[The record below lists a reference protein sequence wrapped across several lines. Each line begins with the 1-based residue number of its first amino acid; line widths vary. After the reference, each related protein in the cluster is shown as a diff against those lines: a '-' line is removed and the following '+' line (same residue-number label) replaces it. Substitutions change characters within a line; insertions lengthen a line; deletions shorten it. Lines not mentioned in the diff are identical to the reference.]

1 MKSLSGIR
9 IAFYTLGC
17 KVNIYETELMEQAA
31 AGEGAVLVPFSEPAD
46 FYIVNTCSVTNIAD
60 QKSRKMLHRAKKLNP
75 EALVIATGCYS
86 ELHLKEDAAA
96 LGADFLMP
104 NADKTQ
110 ITEVLT
116 ELLQKE
122 DRLQAAGKTKEEAP
136 EETLP
141 ATLMHLTA
149 HTRADIKVEDGCDSF
164 CSYCIIPYARGRV
177 RSRALPEI
185 LAEVRQLTEA
195 GVREFVLA
203 GIHVSSYGKDL
214 ATGETLT
221 DLIEQVHAELHESR
235 LRLSSLEPRIVT
247 EDFAR
252 RTSALPKLCPHFHL
266 SLQSGSARTLKRMNR
281 HYTPEEYAESAAL
294 LRACFDDPAL
304 TTDVIA
310 GFPGETDEDF
320 EESLAFIRRIGFYEL
335 HVFPYSRRAGTPAA
349 KMEDQVPDA
358 VKKERAARL
367 IALSEELKQA
377 YIARQTGKN
386 VELLTETIEDVD
398 GTEYAVGY
406 TREYVRAA
414 LPASCGLN
422 RIIKAEAE
430 KVLPGG
436 ILLLKAPESIEVTR
450 EKE

>member
-1 MKSLSGIR
+1 MKRLSGRR

-17 KVNIYETELMEQAA
+17 KVNIYETELMEQAVVS
-31 AGEGAVLVPFSEPAD
+31 EGAVLVPFSSPAD

-75 EALVIATGCYS
+75 EAKVIATGCYS
-86 ELHLKEDAAA
+86 ELHLTEDAGM
-96 LGADFLMP
+96 LGADLLMP
-104 NADKTQ
+104 NADKTRV
-110 ITEVLT
+110 TEVLAG
-116 ELLQKE
+116 LLTGE
-122 DRLQAAGKTKEEAP
+122 ECTVPSGEMKEEAP
-136 EETLP
+136 EEDPSAMLRK
-141 ATLMHLTA
+141 LTA

-164 CSYCIIPYARGRV
+164 CTYCIIPYARGRV

-185 LAEVRQLTEA
+185 LEEVTQLEGA

-214 ATGETLT
+214 SSGETLP
-221 DLIEQVHAELHESR
+221 DLIEQVHAVLHESR

-247 EDFAR
+247 EDFAK
-252 RTSALPKLCPHFHL
+252 RTAALPKLCPHFHL

-281 HYTPEEYAESAAL
+281 HYTPEEYASSAAL
-294 LRACFDDPAL
+294 LRRYFDDPAL

-310 GFPGETDEDF
+310 GFPGETEEDF

-335 HVFPYSRRAGTPAA
+335 HVFPYSRRQGTPAA

-367 IALSEELKQA
+367 IALSEELKEA
-377 YIARQTGKN
+377 YIARQIGKQ
-386 VELLTETIEDVD
+386 VEILTETCEEIG
-398 GTEYAVGY
+398 GTRYAVGY

-414 LPASCGLN
+414 LPEHCGLN
-422 RIIKAEAE
+422 RIIRAEAVG
-430 KVLPGG
+430 VLPGG
-436 ILLLKAPESIEVTR
+436 ILELKAPESIEVTR